1 MNSKLQ
7 EVVCSVIDGRESA
20 YADSHTLCIEMARL
34 INYAISNRD
43 PRPIHTDEEQTA
55 QLVAKAVR
63 DLGYE
68 LDTYIGRDL
77 WELVSEDSQ
86 AQWLESPDSVEGVY
100 VSLVNVANNMAQ
112 GQCRIEFI

>member
-20 YADSHTLCIEMARL
+20 YADSNALSSEMDRL
-34 INYAISNRD
+34 INYAVSSRD
-43 PRPIHTDEEQTA
+43 PRPVHTDEAQTA
-55 QLVAKAVR
+55 QLVVNAVR

-68 LDTYIGRDL
+68 LDAYIGRDL

-86 AQWLESPDSVEGVY
+86 AQWLEPPNSVEGVY
-100 VSLVNVANNMAQ
+100 ISLVNVANNMAQ
-112 GQCRIEFI
+112 GQCYIEFV